1 MIIDKDTTF
10 KIVNTTIVDY
20 DYPKNDKKESL
31 EQLLFKTKQPT
42 SHKRPKS
49 HKQLVIQLEQLD

>member
-10 KIVNTTIVDY
+10 MIVNNSIVDYY

-42 SHKRPKS
+42 SHK
-49 HKQLVIQLEQLD
+49 QLVIQLEQLD